1 MSHTRRRCA
10 WCESDEL
17 LREYHDTEW
26 GVPQHDDGIL
36 FQHLLMESMS
46 CGLSWLLM
54 LRKRAVFA
62 RCFCRF
68 DYRQIARF
76 DEADVQRI
84 MGDGEMIR
92 SEPKIRAVINNA
104 ERFLEIVGRYGSFD
118 RYLWSFTGGKTLVY
132 DAFPEKRLTRSAL
145 SDALCN
151 DLKKRGFQFVGSVSL
166 YSFLEACGLINDHHP
181 QCFRRR
187 ETLKMNA
194 TLHIR
199 DEKAP
204 LSSFFPAE

>member
-76 DEADVQRI
+76 GEADVQRI

-145 SDALCN
+145 SDAFSG
-151 DLKKRGFQFVGSVSL
+151 DLRRRGFKFVGTVSMF
-166 YSFLEACGLINDHHP
+166 SFLEACGMINDHLHG
-181 QCFRRR
+181 CFRCG
-187 ETLKMNA
+187 ETRALNKTVIVA
-194 TLHIR
+194 
-199 DEKAP
+199 DPDAP
-204 LSSFFPAE
+204 WIVGK